1 MIMSEMKVDKA
12 THQQHQQMLLVILR
26 ELDRVCA
33 LLNIRYM
40 LFAGTMLGAVRH
52 SGFIPWDDDLD
63 VVMTREDYDRFLQE
77 ADQYLD
83 REQFFLQKEFSEHW
97 PMFFSKL
104 RKNNTACIEK
114 WIPKDTQVH
123 QGIYIDIFP
132 CDNLAD
138 SRFVRK
144 LQFAASKVVIGKSLL
159 RRGYQ
164 TDSMAKKL
172 FMGCCALLPM
182 KPMRSLAMLRG
193 KKNTEMV
200 HTFFGAASKYEK
212 NIYQRGWLERAVK
225 LDFEGEQ
232 FPISADYDALLR
244 QIYGDYMTP
253 PPEEA
258 RKCKIHAQ
266 IVDLEHSYEMYVEAQ
281 QKMNIT
287 EYSRSIR

>member
-1 MIMSEMKVDKA
+1 MNDMKVDDI
-12 THQQHQQMLLVILR
+12 THQQHQQMLLVILH
-26 ELDRVCA
+26 ELDRICGI
-33 LLNIRYM
+33 LNIRYM

-52 SGFIPWDDDLD
+52 GGFIPWDDDLD
-63 VVMTREDYDRFLQE
+63 VVMSREDYERFLRE
-77 ADQYLD
+77 ADGYLD
-83 REQFFLQKEFSEHW
+83 QEQFFLQKEFSEHW

-132 CDNLAD
+132 CDNLSD
-138 SRFVRK
+138 SAFVRK
-144 LQFAASKVVIGKSLL
+144 MQFAASKIVIAKSLH

-164 TDSMAKKL
+164 TDSVAKKL

-182 KPMRSLAMLRG
+182 KPMRALALLRSR
-193 KKNTEMV
+193 KDTKMV

-212 NIYQRGWLERAVK
+212 NIYPRGWLEQTTKV
-225 LDFEGEQ
+225 DFEDGKY
-232 FPISADYDALLR
+232 PVSAEYDALLTR
-244 QIYGDYMTP
+244 IYGDYMTP

-258 RKCKIHAQ
+258 RRCKIHGQ
-266 IVDLEHSYEMYVEAQ
+266 IVDLEHSYEKYVKIQ
-281 QKMNIT
+281 QEMNIT